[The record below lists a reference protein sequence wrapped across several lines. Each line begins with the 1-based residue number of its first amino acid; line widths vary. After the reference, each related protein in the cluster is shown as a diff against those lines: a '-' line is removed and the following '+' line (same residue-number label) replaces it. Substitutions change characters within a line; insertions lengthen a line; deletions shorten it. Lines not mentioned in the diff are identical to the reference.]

1 MNLEKLK
8 KVLAENGLSEE
19 EIAKIIAELEN
30 NESDNEN
37 DGNDDGKPEE
47 DEPTSTDDDSNEED
61 DLPPA
66 SKENGNGEGEIPQS
80 ENEPSPAEVP
90 PLPPEGNVP
99 QNEELPPVPPTD
111 VPPVDEPTV
120 PPQDPT
126 VPQAPTGPDPELL
139 GKIEEQAKTID
150 GLLARIESL
159 EEALK
164 KSGILDGN
172 TEEVGTDKPNVP
184 DSASAQVNDEFDDV
198 LGEINR
204 RAKNY

>member
-37 DGNDDGKPEE
+37 DGNDDGNSEE
-47 DEPTSTDDDSNEED
+47 DKPTPTNDDSNEED

-66 SKENGNGEGEIPQS
+66 SKEGNGEGEIPPS
-80 ENEPSPAEVP
+80 EDEPSPAEVP
-90 PLPPEGNVP
+90 PLPPEGNLP
-99 QNEELPPVPPTD
+99 PNEELPPVPPTD

-120 PPQDPT
+120 QPQEELPPTPAQ
-126 VPQAPTGPDPELL
+126 PDPELL
-139 GKIEEQAKTID
+139 GKLEEQAKTIE

-164 KSGILDGN
+164 KSGILNGETD
-172 TEEVGTDKPNVP
+172 EIGTDKPNVP
-184 DSASAQVNDEFDDV
+184 DSASAQVNDEYDDI

-204 RAKNY
+204 RSKHY